1 MRIFLSIRE
10 HIHIKI
16 RRKYIW
22 NSKRVNLRQRAS
34 IRSFMV
40 FNLACTAPTIEL
52 EYSYL
57 SFLLVLLV
65 CHKQKP
71 SLLFLSSFYCSFSIL
86 IWGKKIIREK
96 KLCCLP
102 NSLSSLLL
110 YFNNT
115 VCFYNRYYYKNP
127 LAPPH
132 PPGNSRR
139 WCDVVKAMW
148 KLFTRKYILLDTR
161 QPGTVF
167 KKLGTRQ
174 SEILTKWLV

>member
-1 MRIFLSIRE
+1 MFFFTTQSIKHYQNHFYQGFCYCKLKVLRIFLSIRE
-10 HIHIKI
+10 HIYIEI

-34 IRSFMV
+34 IRSFTI

-71 SLLFLSSFYCSFSIL
+71 SLLFLSSFYCSFSIFL
-86 IWGKKIIREK
+86 RKKDNQRK

-102 NSLSSLLL
+102 YSLSLLL
-110 YFNNT
+110 LHFNIT
-115 VCFYNRYYYKNP
+115 VCFHNR
-127 LAPPH
+127 
-132 PPGNSRR
+132 
-139 WCDVVKAMW
+139 
-148 KLFTRKYILLDTR
+148 
-161 QPGTVF
+161 
-167 KKLGTRQ
+167 
-174 SEILTKWLV
+174 

>member
-10 HIHIKI
+10 HIHIEI

-22 NSKRVNLRQRAS
+22 NSKRVNLRQTAS
-34 IRSFMV
+34 IRSFTI
-40 FNLACTAPTIEL
+40 FNLACTAPKIEL

-96 KLCCLP
+96 
-102 NSLSSLLL
+102 NSVV
-110 YFNNT
+110 YHT
-115 VCFYNRYYYKNP
+115 HYHYYYYILTSLFVSITDNIIKI
-127 LAPPH
+127 LSPH
-132 PPGNSRR
+132 PTLQEIVGG
-139 WCDVVKAMW
+139 DAMLW
-148 KLFTRKYILLDTR
+148 KQCGSCLQENTFQVCRCPVL
-161 QPGTVF
+161 
-167 KKLGTRQ
+167 
-174 SEILTKWLV
+174 S